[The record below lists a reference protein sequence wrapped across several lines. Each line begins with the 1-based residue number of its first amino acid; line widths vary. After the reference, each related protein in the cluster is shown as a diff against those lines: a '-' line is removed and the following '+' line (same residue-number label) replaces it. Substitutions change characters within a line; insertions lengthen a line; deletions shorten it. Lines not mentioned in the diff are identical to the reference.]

1 MASAHRLTDVL
12 IEQTKILKE
21 LHQTLE
27 DEQKSIAALDT
38 QAMEALNSQKEQ
50 LIQRQRL
57 MTETLHGVLSATAL
71 QYGLASSSTLSEII
85 EKMPLSIRGQVEP
98 LQQAARLAGVEVS
111 MLANQNR
118 GMLERF
124 LGVVNDSL
132 GFILRILNT
141 SNTYGVRG
149 TYLSNAQSG
158 AVMVSKDA

>member
-21 LHQTLE
+21 LQQTLE

-141 SNTYGVRG
+141 SSTYGVRG

-158 AVMVSKDA
+158 AVMVSKEA

>member
-1 MASAHRLTDVL
+1 MATAHRLTDVL

-21 LHQTLE
+21 LQQTLE
-27 DEQKSIAALDT
+27 DEQKAIATLDT

-57 MTETLHGVLSATAL
+57 MTETLHGVLSATAV
-71 QYGLASSSTLSEII
+71 QYGLTSLSTLSEVI

-98 LQQAARLAGVEVS
+98 LQQAARQAGLEVS
-111 MLANQNR
+111 LLANQNR

-132 GFILRILNT
+132 GYILRILNT

-158 AVMVSKDA
+158 AVMVSKEA